1 MQTLPV
7 FKAVKLL
14 NTSWT
19 YASEHI
25 SEETKKIATK
35 LRPNRTDGLTIKELV
50 LGFKFMMYGM
60 MYGRWEK

>member
-1 MQTLPV
+1 VQNLPV
-7 FKAVKLL
+7 VKAVKLL

-19 YASEHI
+19 YASKHI

-50 LGFKFMMYGM
+50 LGFKYM

>member
-35 LRPNRTDGLTIKELV
+35 LHPNRIEGLTIKESV
-50 LGFKFMMYGM
+50 LGFKYMMD
-60 MYGRWEK
+60 GRWEK

>member
-1 MQTLPV
+1 MQNLPV

-35 LRPNRTDGLTIKELV
+35 LHPNRIEGLTIKELV
-50 LGFKFMMYGM
+50 LGFKYMMD
-60 MYGRWEK
+60 GRWEK

>member
-14 NTSWT
+14 NWT

-35 LRPNRTDGLTIKELV
+35 LHPNRIEGLTIKELV